1 MKRNFKKWVLVNEKG
16 NVVIEG
22 RHNKVAKELYHRYV
36 YQHIF
41 FSYICIF
48 ISVL

>member
-1 MKRNFKKWVLVNEKG
+1 MKRNFKKWVLLNEKG

-41 FSYICIF
+41 TDTLLRTNENI
-48 ISVL
+48 

>member
-1 MKRNFKKWVLVNEKG
+1 MKRNFKKWVLLNGKG

-22 RHNKVAKELYHRYV
+22 RHNKVVKELYHRYV

-41 FSYICIF
+41 TDTLYRTNENI
-48 ISVL
+48 

>member
-1 MKRNFKKWVLVNEKG
+1 MKRNFKKWVLLDKEG

-41 FSYICIF
+41 TDALYRTNENI
-48 ISVL
+48 

>member
-1 MKRNFKKWVLVNEKG
+1 MKRNFKKWVLLNEKG

-22 RHNKVAKELYHRYV
+22 RHNKVVKELYHRYV

-41 FSYICIF
+41 TDTLYRTNENI
-48 ISVL
+48 